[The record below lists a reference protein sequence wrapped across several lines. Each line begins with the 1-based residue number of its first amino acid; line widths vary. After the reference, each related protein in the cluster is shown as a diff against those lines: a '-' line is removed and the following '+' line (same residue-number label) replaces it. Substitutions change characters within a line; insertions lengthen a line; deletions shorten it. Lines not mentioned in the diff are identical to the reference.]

1 MLMEVTKYVRTFLLL
16 YFLILASFGCSF
28 FIMSDKDDGDFLDNV
43 EESYLLGL
51 GEFDMDWDSYRVPT
65 TMQFFFL
72 AATLLVL
79 VVMLNLLI
87 AIVSTAYEEVIQTIQ
102 QANDFERANLISDVE
117 QFLDP
122 ASRSEHCHSNWYLIK
137 A

>member
-51 GEFDMDWDSYRVPT
+51 GEFDMEWDSYRVST
-65 TMQFFFL
+65 TAEIFFL
-72 AATLLVL
+72 FATLVVL
-79 VVMLNLLI
+79 VIMMNILI
-87 AIVSTAYEEVIQTIQ
+87 AEVSTAYTEVMERKEE
-102 QANDFERANLISDVE
+102 ANDFERAHLIANVE
-117 QFLDP
+117 PLLSKKDKQTL
-122 ASRSEHCHSNWYLIK
+122 C
-137 A
+137 